1 MNTQL
6 RVTNEI
12 KTWDDSPHN
21 NFVLIAAT
29 QDVII
34 CLLLLFFIC
43 PLRVIQIELQHKR
56 IISQY
61 GGTDALT

>member
-43 PLRVIQIELQHKR
+43 PLRVIQIEL
-56 IISQY
+56 
-61 GGTDALT
+61 

>member
-21 NFVLIAAT
+21 NFNLIAAT

-43 PLRVIQIELQHKR
+43 PLRVIQIELNTSVSFQN
-56 IISQY
+56 
-61 GGTDALT
+61 TVELMP